1 MADTSTVELY
11 IQNEIDYINRY
22 GLNSDKQ
29 DIPYLESLQEED
41 IKEITTRINNDSE
54 LFEKI
59 NELINYYLY
68 HYEKNI
74 ELKEN

>member
-1 MADTSTVELY
+1 MVDTSTVELY

-22 GLNSDKQ
+22 GMECDKQ

-68 HYEKNI
+68 HYEKNNI
-74 ELKEN
+74 